1 MMQSSL
7 CERCTLLTKAPCA
20 FSHVGQPCGWPDL
33 AATCPDCGKDGIAC
47 SFFSENESED
57 ACSGFSRLV
66 TLAIRS
72 QLDGGQRRLEPQLR
86 KRIAILSGGETSQTA
101 VSFANGHVKTY
112 KDGLKITDGIWLPQD
127 LSTKDTVFYWNRAVI
142 PWKFM
147 LEQSTT
153 GAEAVTMSGL
163 LGALGIG
170 PVVNPPVNPL
180 ATGANETVSLAAQV
194 AQLRQ
199 LVEGLVRPGGPTQ
212 DVSEAGRVAAAALQG
227 ARQGGSDNPS
237 NIFNLSGNNNTAVG
251 SANMNIPPSQQQV
264 GSNADAEL
272 VKALA
277 AAGVPP
283 TQIAQILQSRVAPA
297 QPMEHRNAWFQ
308 VAEGTSPLCVYTG
321 MYGETRQSA
330 TPKTLHVQTFEASS
344 SNKLSLKLTVWPAA
358 KPESVAVHQFRNL
371 GEDWKRALA
380 ELNVRLIQITPLADR
395 GLVPSIPLNVDVF
408 LEHCYTSLRTYDPV
422 VILRAWEAA
431 HLFVVD
437 EYITKRSK
445 PSWDIVWMM
454 PVFQVELSRGG
465 HAVGAAVSDA
475 AQYCANWNF
484 QLGTKC
490 KLEPSSDCRK
500 IHKCVRCGG
509 PHPVTKCGSRD

>member
-1 MMQSSL
+1 VNVAL
-7 CERCTLLTKAPCA
+7 
-20 FSHVGQPCGWPDL
+20 
-33 AATCPDCGKDGIAC
+33 
-47 SFFSENESED
+47 
-57 ACSGFSRLV
+57 FSRRRRALFLTWVNLVDGRISLPRVLIVGKTALLVPFSLKTSPRTPALASLV

-142 PWKFM
+142 PWKFI

-170 PVVNPPVNPL
+170 SVVNPPVNPL

-308 VAEGTSPLCVYTG
+308 VAEGTSPLCI
-321 MYGETRQSA
+321 
-330 TPKTLHVQTFEASS
+330 H
-344 SNKLSLKLTVWPAA
+344 W
-358 KPESVAVHQFRNL
+358 
-371 GEDWKRALA
+371 
-380 ELNVRLIQITPLADR
+380 NVRRDAAVGHAQDASRSDFR
-395 GLVPSIPLNVDVF
+395 GVF
-408 LEHCYTSLRTYDPV
+408 LQQAVPQAHSL
-422 VILRAWEAA
+422 A
-431 HLFVVD
+431 
-437 EYITKRSK
+437 
-445 PSWDIVWMM
+445 
-454 PVFQVELSRGG
+454 
-465 HAVGAAVSDA
+465 
-475 AQYCANWNF
+475 
-484 QLGTKC
+484 
-490 KLEPSSDCRK
+490 
-500 IHKCVRCGG
+500 RCQA
-509 PHPVTKCGSRD
+509 